1 MVSASFSCYYG
12 MYRVKE
18 FDCGPKSPRFKS
30 HLLLHKISLPSSP
43 WETSLELKGL
53 RR

>member
-12 MYRVKE
+12 MYRVKG

-30 HLLLHKISLPSSP
+30 HLLLHKVIFALPP
-43 WETSLELKGL
+43 LGKPA
-53 RR
+53 